1 MSITP
6 DFLDEIRARIRVSDV
21 VGRRVKLT
29 RKGREFV
36 GLSPFNNEKTPSFTV
51 NDQKAFY
58 HCFSSGKHGDIFKF
72 LQEVE
77 GLTFPEAVER
87 LAEEAGLEVPRQSGR
102 SKEAVEKQRSL
113 LEVMELA
120 CAYFETSLQAPEG
133 HSARHYLEGR
143 RLAPKA
149 WKTFRLGYAP
159 DSRTGLMA
167 YLSSQNVPADM
178 VEQAGLLSKRD
189 DGTHQDKF
197 RNRIIFPIADNRG
210 RVIAFGGRAL
220 EKDSKRPKYLNSPET
235 PLFHKG
241 RVLYNHHIARG
252 AAHDAGR
259 VVVAEG
265 YMDVI
270 ALAEG
275 GFPYAVAPLGTALTT
290 DQLSLLWRMSPEP
303 VLCFDGDRAGIKAA
317 YRALD
322 LALPMLKPG
331 HSLKFALLPEGQ
343 DPDDII
349 GANGPDAMRQ
359 LLDQA
364 KPLVETLWER
374 ELNAQDMSTPELRAG
389 YEKRVSDLL
398 NTIQDSRI
406 RDHYRREF
414 GHRWSALYPA
424 ATAQRGAP
432 STYRRNRDRPSFG
445 ANKWGRNGSNGGAP
459 PSPSSALLKS
469 ALAKPSPVSTA
480 FFENESQENAPQQA
494 ELRETALV
502 VCLCNHPELLEW
514 VEEEFAALDL
524 RTAELDRLRGG
535 ILELAASSDG
545 LEREGLITQL
555 HKHGVGKI
563 AERYLGK
570 HVLGSVRF
578 VNVDCSSEDALK
590 GWQHVYAIHDKV
602 RKVQVEHDGVV
613 AELADGPTEDLFE
626 RWQLLRAELERL
638 QNESFEEDPL

>member
-58 HCFSSGKHGDIFKF
+58 HCFSSGKHGDVFSF

-102 SKEAVEKQRSL
+102 SKQDVERQRSL
-113 LEVMELA
+113 LDVMELA
-120 CAYFETSLQAPEG
+120 CAYFEKSLQAPEG

-189 DGTHQDKF
+189 DGSHQDKF

-220 EKDSKRPKYLNSPET
+220 EKESKRPKYLNSPET

-241 RVLYNHHIARG
+241 RVLYNHHMARG
-252 AAHDAGR
+252 AAHDSGI
-259 VVVAEG
+259 VIVAEG

-331 HSLKFALLPEGQ
+331 SQFE
-343 DPDDII
+343 I
-349 GANGPDAMRQ
+349 
-359 LLDQA
+359 
-364 KPLVETLWER
+364 
-374 ELNAQDMSTPELRAG
+374 RAVAG
-389 YEKRVSDLL
+389 R
-398 NTIQDSRI
+398 T
-406 RDHYRREF
+406 
-414 GHRWSALYPA
+414 
-424 ATAQRGAP
+424 
-432 STYRRNRDRPSFG
+432 RP
-445 ANKWGRNGSNGGAP
+445 R
-459 PSPSSALLKS
+459 
-469 ALAKPSPVSTA
+469 
-480 FFENESQENAPQQA
+480 
-494 ELRETALV
+494 
-502 VCLCNHPELLEW
+502 
-514 VEEEFAALDL
+514 
-524 RTAELDRLRGG
+524 
-535 ILELAASSDG
+535 
-545 LEREGLITQL
+545 
-555 HKHGVGKI
+555 
-563 AERYLGK
+563 
-570 HVLGSVRF
+570 
-578 VNVDCSSEDALK
+578 
-590 GWQHVYAIHDKV
+590 
-602 RKVQVEHDGVV
+602 
-613 AELADGPTEDLFE
+613 
-626 RWQLLRAELERL
+626 
-638 QNESFEEDPL
+638 